1 MRVFFVYQ
9 AKQHS
14 CTVINFYNKDK
25 KNDKNSRKMKQKNK
39 TTLGH
44 VLKYKYSTY
53 IAQGE
58 HFLVQT
64 RNIAVKLPFD
74 FIQKK

>member
-1 MRVFFVYQ
+1 
-9 AKQHS
+9 
-14 CTVINFYNKDK
+14 
-25 KNDKNSRKMKQKNK
+25 MKQKNK

-53 IAQGE
+53 TAQGE

-64 RNIAVKLPFD
+64 RNIAIKLPFD